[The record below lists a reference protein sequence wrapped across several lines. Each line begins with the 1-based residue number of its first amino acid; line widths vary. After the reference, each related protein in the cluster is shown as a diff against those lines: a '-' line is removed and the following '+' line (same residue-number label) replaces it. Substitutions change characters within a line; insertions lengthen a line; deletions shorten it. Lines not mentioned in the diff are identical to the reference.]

1 MSTIALCN
9 RGGAGHRTKHIK
21 IRNFF
26 IKEHVD
32 DGELTVV
39 HKPTREM
46 VADLETKPLQGAM
59 FKCHR
64 DTLVNNK
71 TEDIIIT

>member
-9 RGGAGHRTKHIK
+9 RGGAGHHTKHIK

-26 IKEHVD
+26 IKEHID
-32 DGELTVV
+32 DGEVTVV

-46 VADLETKPLQGAM
+46 VADLETKPLQDAM
-59 FKCHR
+59 FRNHR
-64 DTLVNNK
+64 NTMLV
-71 TEDIIIT
+71 